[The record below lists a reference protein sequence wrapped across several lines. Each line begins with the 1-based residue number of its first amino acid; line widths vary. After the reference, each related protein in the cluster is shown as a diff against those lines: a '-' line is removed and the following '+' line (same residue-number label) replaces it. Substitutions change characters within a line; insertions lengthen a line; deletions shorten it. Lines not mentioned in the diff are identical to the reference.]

1 MKRYCFIVLLVLIS
15 LFLFSCAPVLRKELM
30 DVAVRDVPLSEIKRN
45 PELYKGRLF
54 ILGGVIVDT
63 KVTAEGSLIEA
74 LYVDVDSR
82 GYLKGFGFS
91 NGRFLALFPKE
102 SGLLDPVIFRRGRE
116 ITVAGEFIEE
126 KKGKIDEM
134 EYVYPFF
141 EIKEIYLWEEKK
153 DYYFV
158 PSYYYPYPYWWDGP
172 FLRHRVPPYWW

>member
-1 MKRYCFIVLLVLIS
+1 MKRYYFIVLLVLIS

-30 DVAVRDVPLSEIKRN
+30 DVAVRDMPLSEIKRK
-45 PELYKGRLF
+45 PEFYKGRLF

-91 NGRFLALFPKE
+91 SGRFLSLFPKE
-102 SGLLDPVIFRRGRE
+102 SGLLDPMIFRSGRE
-116 ITVAGEFIEE
+116 ITIAGEFIEE

-141 EIKEIYLWEEKK
+141 KIKEIYLWEEKK
-153 DYYFV
+153 DYYVV
-158 PSYYYPYPYWWDGP
+158 PPYYYPYPYWWDRP